1 VGKIPVQY
9 SINEVDRFLAL
20 LKMAG
25 SFWKFPMFLSAGWKL
40 ECYSGILRTIQ
51 LELTFVICMA
61 PEVLSIEV
69 SW

>member
-25 SFWKFPMFLSAGWKL
+25 SFWKFPTFLSAGCKL
-40 ECYSGILRTIQ
+40 ECYSGILTIQ
-51 LELTFVICMA
+51 IELTFVICMA
-61 PEVLSIEV
+61 PEVLFIEV